1 MLRCASLVLF
11 ALPLAQSAC
20 SPAENKCGELC
31 CCVTCTC
38 LEDPYRCEDMW
49 GKPTDH
55 VGTQSDERWSDPAWL
70 ENHHR
75 EQMAIAEEHRRQ
87 HQERMR
93 EMEANMPQEQRERR
107 ERMARRRMERR
118 RSRDSDDF
126 DEDEDMMMPPDLEEM
141 MGRDGRGRTGPDDAD
156 KMRRRMEKRMQDAMK
171 KHHRRRRASDP
182 SEDEEDEPEEDDEP
196 RRPRSSS
203 GKFKKGWEWEDEEEA
218 RRDPRDL

>member
-1 MLRCASLVLF
+1 MLRALLLIVV
-11 ALPLAQSAC
+11 LPLANCAC

-49 GKPTDH
+49 GKPTDP
-55 VGTQSDERWSDPAWL
+55 VGTLADERWSDPAWL

-118 RSRDSDDF
+118 RKPRGEGVED
-126 DEDEDMMMPPDLEEM
+126 DEDDEENMLMAPDDLEDT
-141 MGRDGRGRTGPDDAD
+141 MGRPGAGDAD
-156 KMRRRMEKRMQDAMK
+156 KMRRRMEKRMQASMK
-171 KHHRRRRASDP
+171 KHRRHTH
-182 SEDEEDEPEEDDEP
+182 EEPDGEEPPEEGGMAQG
-196 RRPRSSS
+196 R
-203 GKFKKGWEWEDEEEA
+203 FKKGWEWEEES
-218 RRDPRDL
+218 RDRDL